1 MSTLREY
8 FRGVGFSALY
18 IYLSKILPLML
29 LPVGLVLELLII
41 ALLLLWWGRRKSSA
55 AFLLAAILVLWVSSM
70 PIVADSLLGKL
81 EQQYP
86 AVALEDIP
94 ASGCIVLLGG
104 SVQPVA
110 PPRVDVELSEAADRV
125 YKAAMLYRAGR
136 GNVVIA
142 AGGRQPWSPF
152 EQSEA
157 EAMRVLLVDFGVPAS
172 AILLDETSRNT
183 RENAINAKVLLEKSG
198 CKKPLLVTSAAH
210 MKRSVATFERAGVEV
225 FPVSADVRVIHTSGF
240 TIFDFLPSAGALN
253 RTTGAMREMIGQKVY
268 QLRDWNK

>member
-1 MSTLREY
+1 MSTLRGIY
-8 FRGVGFSALY
+8 TFLVFILY
-18 IYLSKILPLML
+18 IYLSKILPLMV
-29 LPVGLVLELLII
+29 LPVGIVLELSVI
-41 ALLLLWWGRRKSSA
+41 ALLLLWRRKQKSA
-55 AFLLAAILVLWVSSM
+55 SVFLLAAILVLWVSSM
-70 PIVADSLLGKL
+70 PIVAGSLLGKL

-86 AVALEDIP
+86 AMALEDIP

-210 MKRSVATFERAGVEV
+210 MKRSVATFERAGVDV
-225 FPVSADVRVIHTSGF
+225 FPVSADIRVIHTKGLAL
-240 TIFDFLPSAGALN
+240 FDFLPSAGALN
-253 RTTGAMREMIGQKVY
+253 TTTNATREWIGQKVY
-268 QLRDWNK
+268 QMRGWN